1 MVGVVTSTLG
11 RVKSVN
17 ELEKAIT
24 LASPQAVRNTFEGDS
39 RTETSYEIILD
50 KLRRLLAPDAL
61 KDVKENLEVWSAL
74 VGLVRDKLSTRP
86 ISLVLGGCNPVIQVS
101 ETTRESLRRNQPKD
115 PNDRQYHGDYAHS

>member
-39 RTETSYEIILD
+39 RALDSYGDILD
-50 KLRRLLAPDAL
+50 RLRGLLATDAL
-61 KDVKENLEVWSAL
+61 KDVKENVEALSAL

-86 ISLVLGGCNPVIQVS
+86 IGLVLGGCTPVIQVS
-101 ETTRESLRRNQPKD
+101 KTTRRAVIRNRNPYLY
-115 PNDRQYHGDYAHS
+115 NHQYDGDNPSS